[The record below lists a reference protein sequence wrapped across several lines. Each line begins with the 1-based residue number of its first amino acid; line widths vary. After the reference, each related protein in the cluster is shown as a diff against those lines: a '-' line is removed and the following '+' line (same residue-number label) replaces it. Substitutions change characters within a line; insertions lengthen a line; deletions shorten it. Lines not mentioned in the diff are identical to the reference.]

1 MSSKNV
7 LLMIDTVI
15 ENTVDVNKLI
25 CIGDTIN
32 LQAKLYENG
41 VAKNLTGESVTL
53 IIKKSDG
60 TLVENSLLTSGNNE
74 INKILSD
81 QVTTFPGKLEG
92 QLTVTN
98 QLGQRCSTNIF
109 TMEVKNIVGTAKLP
123 TSESDIQSLIDLTNL
138 ITQAN
143 NAIKI
148 YGDSADA
155 IAGTKDAIEALQA
168 IQEYYNTNNHL
179 LTQNIASAIS
189 VNGNLID
196 KTSEANTTITN
207 LTNQNNKA
215 KENIEAL
222 EKYGGID
229 DLVQEITDARGEYS
243 TLNERLYNI
252 STSIGNSPLYKVYDT
267 ADIINY
273 YVDQSNGSDSTG
285 DGTRSKPYATV
296 EKAWE
301 QIPYFYSNYFKIII
315 VGNYTGDIQLSK
327 KESLLEKYLILT
339 SDDKSLYSITSAIKV
354 NFNSGNNYRFL
365 NMNIMGKI
373 TCLRS
378 NIEISRCSITNS
390 SSDFSVY
397 CSASNASIEYSD
409 ISNTY
414 SSGVCIYATK
424 NSYVDNYDVKLS
436 GEKGIVSNNG
446 SIVVNRYQVTNSC
459 TTQTEITYGGQIV

>member
-143 NAIKI
+143 NAINI

-168 IQEYYNTNNHL
+168 IQEYYNTNNPL

-229 DLVQEITDARGEYS
+229 DLVQEITYARGKY
-243 TLNERLYNI
+243 TNLNERLENI
-252 STSIGNSPLYKVYDT
+252 STTIDGSLLFKDFNTTESINL
-267 ADIINY
+267 
-273 YVDQSNGSDSTG
+273 YVDQSNGSDESG
-285 DGTRSKPYATV
+285 DGTQEKPYSSV
-296 EKAWE
+296 ERAWNE
-301 QIPYFYSNYFKIII
+301 IPFYYKNSFKIII
-315 VGNYTGDIQLSK
+315 TGD
-327 KESLLEKYLILT
+327 
-339 SDDKSLYSITSAIKV
+339 YS
-354 NFNSGNNYRFL
+354 
-365 NMNIMGKI
+365 
-373 TCLRS
+373 
-378 NIEISRCSITNS
+378 
-390 SSDFSVY
+390 
-397 CSASNASIEYSD
+397 SD
-409 ISNTY
+409 ISL
-414 SSGVCIYATK
+414 SVK
-424 NSYVDNYDVKLS
+424 NSLNGKNIVISSDKDLYTITGNIRANFNLLSTYEFNNIKLKGFISSNKSSLRVINCDINVESSNLSLYLKKSDVY
-436 GEKGIVSNNG
+436 IQDTTISNNTNG
-446 SIVVNRYQVTNSC
+446 SSCVHALDDTFVEIWSANLNGILGIKSSTCSSVVCRTGLVNNC
-459 TTQTEITYGGQIV
+459 ITRTSTDTGGQII